1 MENKS
6 KAEEN
11 SGQNR
16 TRSQMWGKGDGGS
29 PLEMHAKHPGL
40 LPQSPPPGSGR
51 NTTPGGPT
59 ITSPMRESN
68 RFFGHSDILALYPR
82 KEKDWHK
89 LMANSVIKQTGTNQA
104 TVF

>member
-1 MENKS
+1 MGNKS

-40 LPQSPPPGSGR
+40 LPQSHPLRLWEKHHTRRPHHHL
-51 NTTPGGPT
+51 
-59 ITSPMRESN
+59 SN
-68 RFFGHSDILALYPR
+68 ER
-82 KEKDWHK
+82 K
-89 LMANSVIKQTGTNQA
+89 
-104 TVF
+104 